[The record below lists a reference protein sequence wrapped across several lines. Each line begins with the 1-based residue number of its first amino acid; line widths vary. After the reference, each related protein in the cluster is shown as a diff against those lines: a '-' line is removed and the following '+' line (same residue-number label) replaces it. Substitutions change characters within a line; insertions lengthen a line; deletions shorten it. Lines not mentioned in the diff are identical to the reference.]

1 MGSKELDSTEQLSL
15 SWSVGAVYLFF
26 RLFKIVHILFCRQDY
41 SIKIHLSEVKK
52 KKGMTMPSVKI
63 K

>member
-1 MGSKELDSTEQLSL
+1 MGSKELDTTEQLSL